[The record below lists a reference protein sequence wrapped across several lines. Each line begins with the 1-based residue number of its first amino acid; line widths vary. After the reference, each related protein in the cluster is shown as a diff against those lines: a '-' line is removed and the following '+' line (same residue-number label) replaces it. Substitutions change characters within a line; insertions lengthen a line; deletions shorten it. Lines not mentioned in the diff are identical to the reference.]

1 MKIDLNAD
9 VGEGMDDAPVLAA
22 VTSVNVACGLHAGD
36 AITIERTV
44 ARAVELGLGIGAHPG
59 YADKEHFGR
68 NAVEMPLADLEAL
81 ILYQVGAV
89 AGFVRSH
96 GGELKHVKPHGALY
110 HRASESAEVAR
121 AVASAVRR
129 FDAGLFL
136 VGPPDSRLIEAG
148 REAGLRVAVEA
159 FADRGY
165 RSDGRLVPRGQAG
178 ALHADA
184 DQAAAQALSIARDG
198 TVVATDGSVVHLRAD
213 TLCLHGDTPDAGK
226 IAARVRERLV
236 AAGVALAPLT

>member
-1 MKIDLNAD
+1 VKIDLNAD

-22 VTSVNVACGLHAGD
+22 VTSVNVACGMHAGD
-36 AITIERTV
+36 PITIERTV

-68 NAVEMPLADLEAL
+68 NAVEMPLAQLEAL

-96 GGELKHVKPHGALY
+96 GGELRHVKPHGALY
-110 HRASESAEVAR
+110 HRASESSEVAR
-121 AVASAVRR
+121 AVASAVKR
-129 FDAGLFL
+129 FDARLFL

-165 RSDGRLVPRGQAG
+165 RPDGRLVARGQPG

-184 DQAAAQALSIARDG
+184 DQAAAQALGIARDG
-198 TVVATDGSVVHLRAD
+198 TVVATDGSGVRLRAD
-213 TLCLHGDTPDAGK
+213 TLCLHGDTPGAAK
-226 IAARVRERLV
+226 IAARVRERLI
-236 AAGVALAPLT
+236 AAGITLAPLT